1 MRSHLHAATPAR
13 SLGLRAFVYVIA
25 VCLAIIAVEG
35 WREWGGYQAALQRTE
50 IETRNLAG
58 YVSQHAEDTY
68 EIAEQAVSLVA
79 FQLTERGLDAGSI
92 AVARE
97 FMKRTVVT
105 SGRLRGIHLLGPD
118 GRVIATTSL
127 TLPPNEDRS
136 GHSYFLYHR
145 TTPGSATRAGP
156 PIYARDGG

>member
-1 MRSHLHAATPAR
+1 M
-13 SLGLRAFVYVIA
+13 IA

-35 WREWGGYQAALQRTE
+35 WREWGGYRAALQRTE

-105 SGRLRGIHLLGPD
+105 SGRLRGIHLLGP
-118 GRVIATTSL
+118 T
-127 TLPPNEDRS
+127 
-136 GHSYFLYHR
+136 
-145 TTPGSATRAGP
+145 AG
-156 PIYARDGG
+156 